1 MQKKQTAPQKH
12 FPHFKPDY
20 NIQQRVH
27 ADEKFREFA
36 QYANK

>member
-1 MQKKQTAPQKH
+1 MQKKQQTQGQR

-27 ADEKFREFA
+27 ADEKFRNFA